1 MDRGHARDGW
11 WHERILSGLSTYWI
25 YQHVGNLSPAELEA
39 DPLWAALQDAD
50 DGAPLLRRFAEDAD
64 RNQGGGLWA
73 FSRLLGTARLVVL
86 DGREGRMLQD
96 GQREMMD
103 DGEWTWLDH
112 QLRGE
117 PEHVLIA
124 GTLPV
129 LLAPTLH
136 WLEAWNEAVCDG
148 AWGRWAVGLG
158 EKLRRALD
166 LEHWAAF
173 QRSFD
178 RLVDVVAELGVR
190 SAGPT
195 TGLDRDARRR
205 RAPELPRARHVP

>member
-1 MDRGHARDGW
+1 MR
-11 WHERILSGLSTYWI
+11 
-25 YQHVGNLSPAELEA
+25 
-39 DPLWAALQDAD
+39 
-50 DGAPLLRRFAEDAD
+50 
-64 RNQGGGLWA
+64 
-73 FSRLLGTARLVVL
+73 
-86 DGREGRMLQD
+86 
-96 GQREMMD
+96 
-103 DGEWTWLDH
+103 

-173 QRSFD
+173 QRSFH
-178 RLVDVVAELGVR
+178 RL
-190 SAGPT
+190 
-195 TGLDRDARRR
+195 RRR
-205 RAPELPRARHVP
+205 GGGARFRTRGARARPRS